1 MSRAVGE
8 KPGVGAIVCA
18 ILLPPLG
25 VWLAEG
31 IGVIFLISLLLTCL
45 GYIPGMVFSLIAVL
59 SPHVFDGM
67 RGSRLR

>member
-1 MSRAVGE
+1 MSRAPGTRA
-8 KPGVGAIVCA
+8 GVGALICA

-31 IGVIFLISLLLTCL
+31 IGLIFLISLVLTCL